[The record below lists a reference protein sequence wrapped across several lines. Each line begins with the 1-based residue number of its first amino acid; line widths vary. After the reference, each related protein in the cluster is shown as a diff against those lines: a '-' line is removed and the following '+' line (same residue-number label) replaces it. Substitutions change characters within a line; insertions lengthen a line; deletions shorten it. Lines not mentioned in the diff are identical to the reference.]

1 MMNQLSRYIAP
12 ALLAGALMA
21 GPLPAAAQDTDAV
34 VDRLQEL
41 MAELGTNVAWEAT
54 EADGDDIILT
64 GVTVSEGG
72 ETLALGD
79 IRLSG
84 ISEIVDGY
92 RIEEMSMENYVFGDD
107 DGSFEIDGVLLSG
120 VILPDEGTG
129 EAYGGMFFYERAE
142 VAEMRATVAGEEVFL
157 LTNLNATVTPAGN
170 GEPMRFSG
178 GAEHFEADLSGVE
191 DDVSG
196 DVIQR
201 MGYEQIT
208 GRLDM
213 DGSWEPSDG
222 RIAFTQFDLTI
233 DQGGTLGFTFDI
245 SGYTPDFVRALGELS
260 PDANDS
266 ASAMAMMG
274 LMQQLSLYGA
284 EISFRDDSL
293 TERVLAIFAE
303 DQGMRPQDVVNQ
315 AKAFLPFMLAQ
326 MNAPQ
331 LGTMVAD
338 AVSEFLD
345 NPQSI
350 RITASPEQPVPFALL
365 MAGAM
370 GSPQAM
376 ADQIGLEVV
385 AND

>member
-157 LTNLNATVTPAGN
+157 LTNLNATTTPAGN

-191 DDVSG
+191 DDVTG

-274 LMQQLSLYGA
+274 LMQQLSLHGA

-370 GSPQAM
+370 GSPQAL

>member
-12 ALLAGALMA
+12 ALLAGTLMA

-72 ETLALGD
+72 ETLEIGD

-120 VILPDEGTG
+120 VILPDEGAG

-157 LTNLNATVTPAGN
+157 LTNLNATTTPAGN

-245 SGYTPDFVRALGELS
+245 SGYTPDFVRAMGELS

-274 LMQQLSLYGA
+274 LMQQLSLHGA

-370 GSPQAM
+370 GSPQAL
-376 ADQIGLEVV
+376 ADQIGLEVA

>member
-1 MMNQLSRYIAP
+1 MMNQLSRYFAP

-34 VDRLQEL
+34 LDRLQVL

-54 EADGDDIILT
+54 ESDGDDIILT
-64 GVTVSEGG
+64 GVTVSEAG
-72 ETLALGD
+72 ETLEIGD

-107 DGSFEIDGVLLSG
+107 EGSFEIDGVLLSG

-142 VAEMRATVAGEEVFL
+142 VAEMRAMMSGEEVFL

-170 GEPMRFSG
+170 GEPMLFSG

-191 DDVSG
+191 DDVTG

-201 MGYEQIT
+201 MGYEQIA

-222 RIAFTQFDLTI
+222 RIVFSQFDLTI
-233 DQGGTLGFTFDI
+233 DQGGTLGFAFDI

-274 LMQQLSLYGA
+274 LMQQLSLHGV

-350 RITASPEQPVPFALL
+350 RITARPDQPVPFALL

-370 GSPQAM
+370 GSPQAL

>member
-72 ETLALGD
+72 ETLEIGD

-157 LTNLNATVTPAGN
+157 LTNLNATTTPAGN

-191 DDVSG
+191 DDVTG

-201 MGYEQIT
+201 MGYEQIS

-245 SGYTPDFVRALGELS
+245 SGYTPDFVRAMGELS

-274 LMQQLSLYGA
+274 LMQQLSLHGA

-370 GSPQAM
+370 GSPQAL